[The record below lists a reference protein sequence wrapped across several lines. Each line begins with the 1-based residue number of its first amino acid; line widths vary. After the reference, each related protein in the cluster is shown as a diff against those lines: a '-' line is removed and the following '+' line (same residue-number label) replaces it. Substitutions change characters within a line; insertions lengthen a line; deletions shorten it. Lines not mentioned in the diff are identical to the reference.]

1 MRACCPANL
10 ERVKKLIFPLVGKSV
25 QLLLTQLGKRI
36 PEGKKDDDDD
46 DNSNN
51 SSTSP
56 KRDFFFLKQWFRRH
70 QRPLLQARLHQSG
83 VTEMLMVREIRKSFI
98 IGNHILCVPEGIIP

>member
-25 QLLLTQLGKRI
+25 QLLLTQLGNRI

-56 KRDFFFLKQWFRRH
+56 KRDFFF
-70 QRPLLQARLHQSG
+70 
-83 VTEMLMVREIRKSFI
+83 
-98 IGNHILCVPEGIIP
+98 

>member
-1 MRACCPANL
+1 MMMMMII
-10 ERVKKLIFPLVGKSV
+10 VIIVV
-25 QLLLTQLGKRI
+25 QVLREI
-36 PEGKKDDDDD
+36 
-46 DNSNN
+46 
-51 SSTSP
+51 
-56 KRDFFFLKQWFRRH
+56 FFFLKQWFRRH